1 MNLRYKIEIRVAT
14 SMLCIVLARVLLRH
28 VSVSDACCAMCWV
41 PLVCVLCS
49 NVARQTS
56 RAANKKKRGGDND
69 DDYDSEND
77 EFYDRT
83 IVSKK

>member
-1 MNLRYKIEIRVAT
+1 MVSYRLPVVSHTIAA
-14 SMLCIVLARVLLRH
+14 CH
-28 VSVSDACCAMCWV
+28 VCC
-41 PLVCVLCS
+41 LFRS

-83 IVSKK
+83 IVKK